1 MAAAIDQCPSSIVVF
16 EGTPDMV
23 NEALL
28 FSPTRQ
34 DSKKTL
40 IFPVG
45 AYANLSLIAP
55 EVWDS
60 MLLVPSEQ
68 LVTLPAEHRA
78 VQHCVKIPPT
88 EPLNSLQVVDE
99 LNDLGSTLADA
110 VPPQITC
117 MRKAKSDHCL
127 FPMVEPLLDGF
138 SVTLPDNRVQYFWLG
153 SSALHGGIFLPL
165 LCCCTP
171 ARYAPY
177 SAARTGKPHRLSE
190 DCRTCANQD
199 WRKETTTAGGNIN
212 QPRIR

>member
-1 MAAAIDQCPSSIVVF
+1 MSIQDPAAAAIDQCPSSIVVF

-34 DSKKTL
+34 DIKKTL

-45 AYANLSLIAP
+45 AYANLSLIAL

-99 LNDLGSTLADA
+99 LNDLGFTLADA
-110 VPPQITC
+110 VPL
-117 MRKAKSDHCL
+117 KSLAC
-127 FPMVEPLLDGF
+127 
-138 SVTLPDNRVQYFWLG
+138 
-153 SSALHGGIFLPL
+153 
-165 LCCCTP
+165 
-171 ARYAPY
+171 ARQ
-177 SAARTGKPHRLSE
+177 SL
-190 DCRTCANQD
+190 
-199 WRKETTTAGGNIN
+199 TTACFLWLS
-212 QPRIR
+212 RCWTAFL

>member
-1 MAAAIDQCPSSIVVF
+1 MQEEVSLQPFATLLTCSRAATPLFAVDSNIVMQVANAWSFAISGMPAYRIDASQEHVDSRSVAAAIDQCPSSIVVF

-28 FSPTRQ
+28 FSLTRQ

-40 IFPVG
+40 IFPVD
-45 AYANLSLIAP
+45 AYANLSLMAP

-99 LNDLGSTLADA
+99 LNDLGSTLANA
-110 VPPQITC
+110 VPL
-117 MRKAKSDHCL
+117 KSLAH
-127 FPMVEPLLDGF
+127 
-138 SVTLPDNRVQYFWLG
+138 
-153 SSALHGGIFLPL
+153 
-165 LCCCTP
+165 
-171 ARYAPY
+171 ARQ
-177 SAARTGKPHRLSE
+177 SL
-190 DCRTCANQD
+190 
-199 WRKETTTAGGNIN
+199 TTTCFLC
-212 QPRIR
+212 

>member
-1 MAAAIDQCPSSIVVF
+1 MVAAIDQCPSSIVVF

-34 DSKKTL
+34 DIKKTL

-45 AYANLSLIAP
+45 AYANLSLIAL

-68 LVTLPAEHRA
+68 LATLPAEHRA

-110 VPPQITC
+110 VPLKSFAHLAAFRAT
-117 MRKAKSDHCL
+117 AKGLCGANVLLQYQLTVRTNAAQDAKHAQALSGRLGPVDTVQDL
-127 FPMVEPLLDGF
+127 LAALDGHHH
-138 SVTLPDNRVQYFWLG
+138 VR
-153 SSALHGGIFLPL
+153 
-165 LCCCTP
+165 
-171 ARYAPY
+171 
-177 SAARTGKPHRLSE
+177 
-190 DCRTCANQD
+190 
-199 WRKETTTAGGNIN
+199 
-212 QPRIR
+212 

>member
-1 MAAAIDQCPSSIVVF
+1 
-16 EGTPDMV
+16 MV

-60 MLLVPSEQ
+60 MLLVSPEQ

-78 VQHCVKIPPT
+78 VQHCVKIPST

-99 LNDLGSTLADA
+99 LNDLGFTLANV
-110 VPPQITC
+110 VPL
-117 MRKAKSDHCL
+117 KSLAH
-127 FPMVEPLLDGF
+127 
-138 SVTLPDNRVQYFWLG
+138 
-153 SSALHGGIFLPL
+153 
-165 LCCCTP
+165 
-171 ARYAPY
+171 ARQ
-177 SAARTGKPHRLSE
+177 SL
-190 DCRTCANQD
+190 
-199 WRKETTTAGGNIN
+199 TTTYFLC
-212 QPRIR
+212 